1 MLATLNIP
9 QYPYFDMSE
18 IIQEPDLVFKP
29 YQSLK
34 PVKAGDRLPDFSLQK
49 ENANWQQFFNGA
61 EIHGPVL
68 FNQLFNKP
76 LVIGFYSSHWQQY
89 GLELLNSLNATQHEI
104 KAGGGNLLIISS
116 EKDRSFE
123 RIIWDNNL
131 SLSFYFDRDKEIAEK
146 FGIYSESDPIWNKFS
161 GIDTNVPLL
170 ATYVIAPTGQIE
182 YDHID
187 PDFSKM
193 FPSKAIVSA
202 VKSADSLNN
211 KVRNINNKISQ
222 QVDYYR
228 GRAH

>member
-9 QYPYFDMSE
+9 KYPYFDMSE
-18 IIQEPDLVFKP
+18 IIPEPDLVFKP

-34 PVKAGDRLPDFSLQK
+34 PLKAGDRLPDFSLQK
-49 ENANWQQFFNGA
+49 ENVNWQQFFNGA

-89 GLELLNSLNATQHEI
+89 GLELLNSLNAIQHEI
-104 KAGGGNLLIISS
+104 KAGGGNLLIMSS
-116 EKDRSFE
+116 EKKDRSLE
-123 RIIWDNNL
+123 KIIWDNNL
-131 SLSFYFDRDKEIAEK
+131 SLSFYFDSDKEIAEK
-146 FGIYSESDPIWNKFS
+146 FGVYSQSDPIWNKFS

-170 ATYVIAPTGQIE
+170 ATYVISPIGQIE

-187 PDFSKM
+187 SDFSKTY
-193 FPSKAIVSA
+193 PSKAIISA
-202 VKSADSLNN
+202 VQKNDPL
-211 KVRNINNKISQ
+211 VRNINNKFNR